1 MRVSKAK
8 EDGGGGPG
16 GGVMEVNGAN
26 RNVGRKRPFFVD
38 KKLSGKMNRTEAKF
52 GDAEKKAASAS
63 LLLTEEA
70 GGLETEGVEETY
82 KYKQR
87 DLRRNVG
94 SNARA
99 SAFKLSLDGGPHC
112 CGFTRNGRYLALGG
126 RGGRLSLLDC
136 LRFDL
141 KMEIDAGSNVHDVA
155 FLHNETLLATAQQ
168 KYVYIYDNRGAE
180 VHCLR
185 SHLKP
190 RALQFLPYHFLLAS
204 IGQGGYLKYQ
214 DVSTGGLISQ
224 HRTKL
229 GCCSVLSQNPASAVL
244 YAGHSNGVVTL
255 WSPAMSKPL
264 VSMFTHPSPVT
275 AVAIDPSG
283 TLMVTC
289 GGDGQARV
297 WDLRTFKELHAYFC
311 KRPSVTA
318 SISQLGLVA
327 LGGGAH
333 VTIWKDA
340 LRSKAKMPYLEHTFD
355 DGSSVCRT
363 AFRPFED
370 ILGVGHVHG
379 FESLIVPGSG
389 EPNYDALEANPFS
402 QLRQRREAE
411 VRSLLDKMQPETIAL
426 QGDSVVGGV
435 DGSSK
440 ELLKEQ
446 AALSASADRRTG
458 KTTSSIT
465 KKKKTRGRSKVRKLK
480 SKKQDNIR
488 TLQRDKLRQKFDDE
502 RGVQHLDS
510 VAKTQL
516 KGVEKSPTYS
526 ALDRFLK

>member
-1 MRVSKAK
+1 MRVSKTN
-8 EDGGGGPG
+8 ENRGGGSR
-16 GGVMEVNGAN
+16 EVAMKINSAN
-26 RNVGRKRPFFVD
+26 QNVGRKRPFFVD

-52 GDAEKKAASAS
+52 GDAEKKAALAS

-82 KYKQR
+82 NYKQR
-87 DLRRNVG
+87 DLRRSVG

-99 SAFKLSLDGGPHC
+99 SAFKLSLDGGPYF
-112 CGFTRNGRYLALGG
+112 CGFTRNGRCLALGG

-141 KMEIDAGSNVHDVA
+141 KMEIDAGSEIHDVA
-155 FLHNETLLATAQQ
+155 FLHNETLLATAQE

-214 DVSTGGLISQ
+214 DVSTGTLISQ

-275 AVAIDPSG
+275 AVAVDPSG

-297 WDLRTFKELHAYFC
+297 WDLRTYKELHAYFC

-333 VTIWKDA
+333 VTVWKDA
-340 LRSKAKMPYLEHTFD
+340 LRFKAKMPYLEHTFD
-355 DGSSVCRT
+355 AGSSVCRA

-379 FESLIVPGSG
+379 FENLIVPGSG

-411 VRSLLDKMQPETIAL
+411 IHSLLDKMQPETISL
-426 QGDSVVGGV
+426 QGDSFVGGV
-435 DGSSK
+435 DRSSK

-446 AALSASADRRTG
+446 AALAASTDR
-458 KTTSSIT
+458 KTEKTVKT
-465 KKKKTRGRSKVRKLK
+465 KKKTRGRSKIRKLK
-480 SKKQDNIR
+480 SKKQDNVR
-488 TLQRDKLRQKFDDE
+488 TLQRDKLRQKLDDE
-502 RGVQHLDS
+502 RGAQHSDS
-510 VAKTQL
+510 VRKTQL
-516 KGVEKSPTYS
+516 KGIAEPPTYS
-526 ALDRFLK
+526 VLDRFLK

>member
-1 MRVSKAK
+1 MKVMKAK
-8 EDGGGGPG
+8 EDGGGGGPPG
-16 GGVMEVNGAN
+16 AKMGVNGDN

-38 KKLSGKMNRTEAKF
+38 KKLSGKMSRTEAKF
-52 GDAEKKAASAS
+52 SDAERKAASAS
-63 LLLTEEA
+63 LLLTAEA

-82 KYKQR
+82 KYRQR
-87 DLRRNVG
+87 DLRRSVG

-99 SAFKLSLDGGPHC
+99 SAFKLSLDGGPYC

-126 RGGRLSLLDC
+126 RGGRLALLDC

-141 KMEIDAGSNVHDVA
+141 KMEIDAGSNIHDA
-155 FLHNETLLATAQQ
+155 TFLHNETLVATAQQ

-185 SHLKP
+185 SHQKP

-214 DVSTGGLISQ
+214 DVSTGNLVSQ
-224 HRTKL
+224 HRTKF

-275 AVAIDPSG
+275 AVGIDPSG
-283 TLMVTC
+283 MILVTC

-297 WDLRTFKELHAYFC
+297 WDLRTYKESHSYFC

-318 SISQLGLVA
+318 SISQRGLVA
-327 LGGGAH
+327 LGGGTH
-333 VTIWKDA
+333 VTVWKDS
-340 LRSKAKMPYLEHTFD
+340 LHSKAKMPYLEHTFTD
-355 DGSSVCRT
+355 RSIVCRAT
-363 AFRPFED
+363 FRPFED
-370 ILGVGHVHG
+370 FLGVGHTHG

-411 VRSLLDKMQPETIAL
+411 VLSLLDKMQPETIAL
-426 QGDSVVGGV
+426 QGDSFVGGV
-435 DGSSK
+435 DKSSK
-440 ELLKEQ
+440 ELLQEQ
-446 AALSASADRRTG
+446 AALSTSADQRNAVPS
-458 KTTSSIT
+458 TTT
-465 KKKKTRGRSKVRKLK
+465 KKKKTRGRSKIRKLK
-480 SKKQDNIR
+480 AKKQDNVR
-488 TLQRDKLRQKFDDE
+488 TLQRDKLRQKLDDD
-502 RGVQHLDS
+502 RGEQRSGS
-510 VAKTQL
+510 VAKTQR
-516 KGVEKSPTYS
+516 KDNEESTTYS